1 MTGAWEANRLTVSP
15 LIRLLS
21 FGLVAAHFGGCA
33 LEEASQKYT
42 ASRIDEAIARY
53 RSEAA
58 KVKVGDPKDKV
69 LALLQP
75 TQFELE
81 SNEIKGPQVFPTQ
94 TASGDDSLIEVH
106 FFRSARHMDEAPDR
120 NGRPLDDDFTPYIF
134 TDDVLTGIGWTTLV
148 TLRFRK
154 PEPHV
159 TAPKEPLCKQLGPMA
174 GCF

>member
-1 MTGAWEANRLTVSP
+1 MSALP

-21 FGLVAAHFGGCA
+21 FSLVAAHFGGCA

-53 RSEAA
+53 RAEAV
-58 KVKVGDPKDKV
+58 KVKVGDRKDKV

-75 TQFELE
+75 TQFELQ

-106 FFRSARHMDEAPDR
+106 FFRSARHTDEAPDA
-120 NGRPLDDDFTPYIF
+120 NGQALDDNFTPYIF
-134 TDDVLTGIGWTTLV
+134 TDDVLTGIGWSTLYA
-148 TLRFRK
+148 LRFRK

-159 TAPKEPLCKQLGPMA
+159 TAPKEPWCKQLGPMA

>member
-1 MTGAWEANRLTVSP
+1 LTVSH
-15 LIRLLS
+15 LIGLLS
-21 FGLVAAHFGGCA
+21 LGVVAAQLSACA

-58 KVKVGDPKDKV
+58 HVKLGDSKDQV
-69 LALLQP
+69 LARLQP

-81 SNEIKGPQVFPTQ
+81 SNEIKGPQAFPSQ
-94 TASGDDSLIEVH
+94 TATGEDSIIEVH
-106 FFRSARHMDEAPDR
+106 FFRSARHTDEAPDR
-120 NGRPLDDDFTPYIF
+120 DGRPLDDNFTPYIF
-134 TDDVLTGIGWTTLV
+134 TDDVLTGIGWNTLLAL
-148 TLRFRK
+148 TFRK

>member
-1 MTGAWEANRLTVSP
+1 MTVSP

-21 FGLVAAHFGGCA
+21 FGLVAAQFSGCA

-53 RSEAA
+53 RAEAA
-58 KVKVGDPKDKV
+58 KVKLGDPKDKV
-69 LALLQP
+69 LARLQP

-81 SNEIKGPQVFPTQ
+81 SNEIKGPQAFPTE
-94 TASGDDSLIEVH
+94 TDNGADSFIEVH
-106 FFRSARHMDEAPDR
+106 FFRSARYTDEAPDR
-120 NGRPLDDDFTPYIF
+120 NGRPPDDDFTPYIF
-134 TDDVLTGIGWTTLV
+134 TDDVLTGVGWNTLLA
-148 TLRFRK
+148 LRFRK